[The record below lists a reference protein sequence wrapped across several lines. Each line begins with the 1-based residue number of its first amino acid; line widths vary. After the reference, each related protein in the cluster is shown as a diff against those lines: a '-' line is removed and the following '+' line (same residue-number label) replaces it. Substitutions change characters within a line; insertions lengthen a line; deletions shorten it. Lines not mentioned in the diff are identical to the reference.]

1 MQPQTQPSFLEVGI
15 FFVEK
20 ISLRDFFIKYHVGNF
35 FVEKISLEVFRRKYL
50 FGGFFYQGVKVYF
63 LSGALINPK
72 TTE

>member
-50 FGGFFYQGVKVYF
+50 FGGFFY
-63 LSGALINPK
+63 
-72 TTE
+72 